1 MEKEENISPELAKLD
16 AQIMKAQEATKKLLE
31 KRKKKAREIA
41 ARQEKEKEKWLANFN
56 VELEKILK
64 ERYGKLFWNAV
75 DAEELVIAF
84 DDALPKNEVERNKG
98 NSMEQEASEAEIASE

>member
-56 VELEKILK
+56 AELEKILN
-64 ERYGKLFWNAV
+64 ERYGKLFWKTV
-75 DAEELVIAF
+75 DAEELVIEF
-84 DDALPKNEVERNKG
+84 DDALQRNEVGRNKG
-98 NSMEQEASEAEIASE
+98 GGIEQEASEAEIASV